1 MLSEEF
7 GIYHLSKSLQLASME
22 EKQAALE
29 AKLEELKKVPAA
41 EPETSAPASMEETPA
56 EPTPAPAPAEE
67 EKAAEPPA
75 VEEPS
80 DTPEKPAEPEPVPE
94 TEQPKGMREE
104 FIGLYYTIV
113 MFSR

>member
-1 MLSEEF
+1 M
-7 GIYHLSKSLQLASME
+7 
-22 EKQAALE
+22 
-29 AKLEELKKVPAA
+29 
-41 EPETSAPASMEETPA
+41 
-56 EPTPAPAPAEE
+56 EE

>member
-1 MLSEEF
+1 MFSEESC
-7 GIYHLSKSLQLASME
+7 IYQLFNSLKLASME

-41 EPETSAPASMEETPA
+41 EPETPAPASMEETPA
-56 EPTPAPAPAEE
+56 EPTPAPAPPAEE

-80 DTPEKPAEPEPVPE
+80 ETPEKPADPEPVPE
-94 TEQPKGMREE
+94 TEQPKGM
-104 FIGLYYTIV
+104 
-113 MFSR
+113 